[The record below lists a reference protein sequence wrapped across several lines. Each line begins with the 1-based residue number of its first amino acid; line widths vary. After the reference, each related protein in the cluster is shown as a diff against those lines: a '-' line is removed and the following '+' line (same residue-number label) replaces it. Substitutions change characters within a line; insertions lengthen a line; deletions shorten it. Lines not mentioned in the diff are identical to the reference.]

1 MTAQV
6 INLFEPCYLCGKP
19 PVDGERC
26 ADCLAYRSVLKSI
39 ARNIRHHLKI
49 CKNKERAYSVT
60 HTAVGMMMLSIKWQ
74 EATNETM
81 HLL

>member
-6 INLFEPCYLCGKP
+6 INLFEPCYICGKP

-49 CKNKERAYSVT
+49 CKNKERC
-60 HTAVGMMMLSIKWQ
+60 
-74 EATNETM
+74 
-81 HLL
+81 LLCNSYGCGYDDAIDKVAGGY